1 MKLVEQ
7 VKLLPE
13 AEQAAA
19 LRSTLLAVNEA
30 ACWVSGVAF
39 ERGVPR
45 EYELRKH
52 TYTELKA
59 RGLGAQAA
67 QHVIK
72 KTRDAYTTL
81 KAHIR
86 AGHLGKPGSKR
97 RVKAESKPI
106 RFRPE
111 AAQPYDD
118 RCLSW
123 QLDQRTVS
131 IWTTAGRLKG
141 VRFACSPDALTMLR
155 EHRKG
160 ESDLVERDGA
170 FYLLATCEVPEKP
183 LNENPAAFIG
193 VDLGIANIATTS
205 TGYRAAGRGLNRH
218 RKRQLDLRRKL
229 QTKGTK
235 SAKRLL
241 KKRSRKEARHSA
253 NVNHIVAKQIVTTAE
268 RTGCGIALEDLTGIR
283 SRVRH
288 RKDQRTTVHS
298 WSYHQLVTFLEY
310 KAKRA
315 GVPVVHV
322 DPAYTSQQCSLCHH
336 IDRKN
341 RVDQATFACRSCG
354 TVLHADVNASRNI
367 ARKGETAWTAGRESR
382 VPATPQV
389 AQTEEATRQPA
400 APYLH
405 AWPLRGRVKLTRR
418 ISGCSRSR
426 GRGSGRGRT

>member
-1 MKLVEQ
+1 MKLVTR

-13 AEQAAA
+13 ADQAAA
-19 LRSTLLAVNEA
+19 LRRTLRIINDA
-30 ACWVSGVAF
+30 ACWVSVVAF

-45 EYELRKH
+45 EYELRRH
-52 TYTELKA
+52 TYAELKA

-72 KTRDAYTTL
+72 KARDAYTTL
-81 KAHIR
+81 KANIR

-97 RVKAESKPI
+97 RIKAESKPI
-106 RFRPE
+106 TFRPE

-123 QLDQRTVS
+123 QLDARTVS

-141 VRFACSPDALTMLR
+141 VRFACSPEALAMLR

-160 ESDLVERDGA
+160 ESDLIELGGE
-170 FYLLATCEVPEKP
+170 FYLIATCEVPEKP
-183 LNENPAAFIG
+183 LNQNPAAFIG

-229 QTKGTK
+229 QAKGTK

-253 NVNHIVAKQIVTTAE
+253 NVNHIVAKTIVTTAE

-283 SRVRH
+283 DRVRH
-288 RKDQRTTVHS
+288 RKDQRTQLHS
-298 WSYHQLVTFLEY
+298 WSFRQLASFVEY
-310 KAKRA
+310 KARRA
-315 GVPVVHV
+315 GVPLVYV
-322 DPAYTSQQCSLCHH
+322 DPAYTSQLCCQCGH
-336 IDRKN
+336 IERKN

-354 TVLHADVNASRNI
+354 TVMHADDNASHNI
-367 ARKGETAWTAGRESR
+367 ARKGETVWTAGRESR
-382 VPATPQV
+382 VPA
-389 AQTEEATRQPA
+389 PA
-400 APYLH
+400 
-405 AWPLRGRVKLTRR
+405 
-418 ISGCSRSR
+418 
-426 GRGSGRGRT
+426 